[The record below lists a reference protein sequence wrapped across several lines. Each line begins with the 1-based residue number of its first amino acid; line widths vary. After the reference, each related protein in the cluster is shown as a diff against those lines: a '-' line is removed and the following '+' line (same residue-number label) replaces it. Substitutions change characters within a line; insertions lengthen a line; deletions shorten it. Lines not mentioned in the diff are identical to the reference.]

1 LYQAAGLRPEI
12 QSQIDAC
19 GNALKILFV
28 SHYNYYR
35 NFETLIRALPEIKH
49 KLQPRGVKLLLTCKL
64 ATAGRAGPYR
74 TDAAARLIRDL
85 GVDDL
90 VVQLGPVPYRSLVNL
105 YRQCDLYVSPAYAE
119 SFAHPLVEAMATGV
133 PVVASDIAVHREI
146 CGDAALYFDRFSPR
160 QLAKSVTELVASP
173 ELIARNRQ
181 SGWERARQFS
191 WKRHVD
197 MLVFHAQSLLKTS
210 YERAPGGL
218 SERVPQDFRHV
229 ADANCGTSR

>member
-1 LYQAAGLRPEI
+1 
-12 QSQIDAC
+12 
-19 GNALKILFV
+19 
-28 SHYNYYR
+28 
-35 NFETLIRALPEIKH
+35 
-49 KLQPRGVKLLLTCKL
+49 
-64 ATAGRAGPYR
+64 
-74 TDAAARLIRDL
+74 
-85 GVDDL
+85 
-90 VVQLGPVPYRSLVNL
+90 
-105 YRQCDLYVSPAYAE
+105 
-119 SFAHPLVEAMATGV
+119 MATGV

-218 SERVPQDFRHV
+218 SERVPQDFRHI